1 MRSPTIRV
9 PVFLWASLAMMSPA
23 AAARPVEEPAQST
36 VRLNVTGAAVVA
48 ANYGAVTSIFRTVE
62 HNRAVGG
69 VANSYHLLGRAID
82 VARRPGVTHGM
93 IAAALQRAG
102 FVMVESLDEGDHSH
116 FAFANTSIA
125 PRQPEVTVAAATVRQ
140 PEKPKYPEI
149 LADDHGTLR
158 IDLPAPQL
166 AQR

>member
-1 MRSPTIRV
+1 MV
-9 PVFLWASLAMMSPA
+9 SPA
-23 AAARPVEEPAQST
+23 AAARPVEEPAQSA

-69 VANSYHLLGRAID
+69 VPNSYHLLGRAID

-102 FVMVESLDEGDHSH
+102 FVMEYRPMAGTPS
-116 FAFANTSIA
+116 
-125 PRQPEVTVAAATVRQ
+125 AAAR
-140 PEKPKYPEI
+140 
-149 LADDHGTLR
+149 
-158 IDLPAPQL
+158 
-166 AQR
+166 

>member
-1 MRSPTIRV
+1 
-9 PVFLWASLAMMSPA
+9 MSPA
-23 AAARPVEEPAQST
+23 AAARPVEEPAQPA
-36 VRLNVTGAAVVA
+36 VRLNVTSAVAVA
-48 ANYGAVTSIFRTVE
+48 SNFGAVTSIYRSVE

-82 VARRPGVTHGM
+82 VARKRGVTHGM

-102 FVMVESLDEGDHSH
+102 YVMVESLDEGDHSH

-125 PRQPEVTVAAATVRQ
+125 PRQPEVTVAAAMVKQ
-140 PEKPKYPEI
+140 PERPKYPEI
-149 LADDHGTLR
+149 LADNHGTLR

-166 AQR
+166 AER

>member
-23 AAARPVEEPAQST
+23 AAARPVEEPAQPA

-116 FAFANTSIA
+116 FAFASTSIT
-125 PRQPEVTVAAATVRQ
+125 PTHPEVTVAAAMVKQ

>member
-23 AAARPVEEPAQST
+23 AAARPVEEPAQPA

-69 VANSYHLLGRAID
+69 VANSDHLLGRAID

-116 FAFANTSIA
+116 FAFASTSIT
-125 PRQPEVTVAAATVRQ
+125 PTHPEVTVAAAMVKQ